1 MQRTGHCE
9 SEHSHCLEQES
20 SKRSLTSNKQIN
32 DNNSSQKASNN
43 LEETGVKTV
52 NNLENDS
59 ECELMDGADEDEVCE
74 LFPVCQKPAYGK
86 VVQSGECGDW
96 YHYDCLKI
104 NETTI
109 QTLGDD
115 DYICRVCTDNLL
127 TLDLENSMKEN
138 DPKGEEINIQQS
150 ETTKLSHVI
159 PPIVNKEEESE
170 TSQTRSQNVSLNR
183 HINSQASGKTENIT
197 KCKTKKVSKSNKMKK
212 RSF

>member
-1 MQRTGHCE
+1 MQRPGHCE

-20 SKRSLTSNKQIN
+20 SKRSLTANKQIN

-74 LFPVCQKPAYGK
+74 LCPVCQKPAYGK
-86 VVQSGECGDW
+86 VVQCGECGDW

-138 DPKGEEINIQQS
+138 DPKGEE
-150 ETTKLSHVI
+150 
-159 PPIVNKEEESE
+159 
-170 TSQTRSQNVSLNR
+170 
-183 HINSQASGKTENIT
+183 
-197 KCKTKKVSKSNKMKK
+197 
-212 RSF
+212 